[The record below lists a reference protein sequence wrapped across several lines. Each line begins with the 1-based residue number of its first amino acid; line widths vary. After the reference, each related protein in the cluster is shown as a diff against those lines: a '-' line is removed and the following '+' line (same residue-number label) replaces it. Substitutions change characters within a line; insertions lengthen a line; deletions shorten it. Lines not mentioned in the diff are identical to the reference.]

1 MPMQFEALPVELIA
15 DILGEL
21 DLATLIVVSYL
32 SRRLHTISSDSSLNP
47 WRRPILR
54 NLNVA
59 PEEKYEPALMHL
71 SVRQT
76 VPRHNWLEILSVA
89 KAEWLLYKATLPNLR
104 ESEWEECFKRRF
116 LPGWQRWKKDGTW
129 KEAFMKLLNRIWH
142 RSHSTCT
149 SDEAWT
155 KYIMLN
161 RNGSANE
168 LEASSRNYN
177 PMLIFNEFKLQNNLT
192 HLETHIRL
200 LVEFADVRIIA
211 LGVLN
216 RPRSNFTVNHNAR
229 TLLHP
234 PGIQKDSSDVD
245 DEWHSVHSTV
255 SSTSEEQPGNPEVQ
269 PILTPDLSQ
278 VYRRLSHPSPSS
290 SYANYPFFTPG
301 GSDKRWF
308 GTGESEEGGR
318 QWVGGLMLTAQL
330 VGPKTYESFNDGPR
344 LQDMDLLVGP
354 GRTQFASFT
363 WADLAAVAPWLE
375 LKKRIDGPGLGN

>member
-1 MPMQFEALPVELIA
+1 MLFEALPVELIA

-47 WRRPILR
+47 WRRPIHR
-54 NLNVA
+54 NLHDA
-59 PEEKYEPALMHL
+59 PEKTYEPALKHL
-71 SVRQT
+71 SVRHT

-89 KAEWLLYKATLPNLR
+89 KAEWLLYQATLPNLK

-116 LPGWQRWKKDGTW
+116 LPGWQKWKKESTW
-129 KEAFMKLLNRIWH
+129 KETFFKLLNRAWH
-142 RSHSTCT
+142 RSHSSCT
-149 SDEAWT
+149 ADEAWM

-168 LEASSRNYN
+168 LEATSRNYS
-177 PMLIFNEFKLQNNLT
+177 PVSIFNEYKLQNNLA
-192 HLETHIRL
+192 HLETHTRL
-200 LVEFADVRIIA
+200 LVEFADVRIVA

-216 RPRSNFTVNHNAR
+216 KPRSNFTVNSNAR

-234 PGIQKDSSDVD
+234 PGIQRDSSDVD
-245 DEWHSVHSTV
+245 SAEWRSVHSTA
-255 SSTSEEQPGNPEVQ
+255 SSEDHPTAQVPEVQ
-269 PILTPDLSQ
+269 PTLIGDLNQ
-278 VYRRLSHPSPSS
+278 VYRRLTYPLPSS

-301 GSDKRWF
+301 GGDKRWF

-318 QWVGGLMLTAQL
+318 QWVGGLMITAQL
-330 VGPKTYESFNDGPR
+330 IGDKIHEPFLEVPR
-344 LQDMDLLVGP
+344 LQDMDLIVGP

-363 WADLAAVAPWLE
+363 WADLAAIAPWLE
-375 LKKRIDGPGLGN
+375 LTKRIDGPGLGN